1 MSQIFKSK
9 IPLIGGA
16 LLLVCLLDVFFIP
29 TGPDHTP
36 SQVVQQFIKVYPKD
50 LVSAATIT
58 SWGMRDGL
66 PPEEWVTR
74 IQTTLGDFQFLN
86 GQVVSETIHDEKAEV
101 LIDAKISSALG
112 VQVQREQYHLSIVE
126 NKWIIDD
133 RAVVMVFPAP
143 PTFF

>member
-1 MSQIFKSK
+1 MLQMFKSK
-9 IPLIGGA
+9 LPLIGGA
-16 LLLVCLLDVFFIP
+16 LLLLCLLGMFLLP
-29 TGPDHTP
+29 SGPDHTP

-50 LVSAATIT
+50 LISAATIT

-66 PPEEWVTR
+66 APEEWVTR
-74 IQTTLGDFQFLN
+74 IQTTLGDFQFLS

-112 VQVQREQYHLSIVE
+112 EQVQREQYQLSIVD
-126 NKWIIDD
+126 NKWIIDH

>member
-9 IPLIGGA
+9 IPLIGGT
-16 LLLVCLLDVFFIP
+16 LLLACLLVVFFIP
-29 TGPDHTP
+29 SGPDHTP

-74 IQTTLGDFQFLN
+74 IQTTSGDFQFLN

-112 VQVQREQYHLSIVE
+112 EQVQREQYQLSIVE

-133 RAVVMVFPAP
+133 RAIVMVFPAP

>member
-1 MSQIFKSK
+1 MLQMLKSK
-9 IPLIGGA
+9 LPLVGGTLLLLCLIGVF
-16 LLLVCLLDVFFIP
+16 LLP
-29 TGPDHTP
+29 SGPDHTP

-50 LVSAATIT
+50 LISAATIT

-66 PPEEWVTR
+66 APEEWGTR

-112 VQVQREQYHLSIVE
+112 VQVQREQYRLSIVD
-126 NKWIIDD
+126 NKWIIDN

>member
-1 MSQIFKSK
+1 
-9 IPLIGGA
+9 
-16 LLLVCLLDVFFIP
+16 
-29 TGPDHTP
+29 
-36 SQVVQQFIKVYPKD
+36 
-50 LVSAATIT
+50 
-58 SWGMRDGL
+58 MRDGL
-66 PPEEWVTR
+66 PPEEWVIR